1 MKQIKSFLIIPSV
14 LLIAMSCQKVIQIDL
29 NSASPKYVIEGGI
42 ANQLEAYQIRI
53 TKTKNFSDD
62 NNYNG
67 VNNAFVTI
75 NDNAGNLDTLNYTTD
90 GYYKTIPK
98 IGIEGRLFTLNVTI
112 ENETFSASSQMPF
125 LVAMDTAY
133 GTNFIGFGD
142 TVKMV
147 KVKYLDPA
155 SQENY
160 YRFVLYINNNVKGKI
175 IIGDDKLNNGL
186 KVEKNLS
193 YRNEE
198 DKIKEGD
205 SVTVDMQCIDKAVY
219 DYFFTLN
226 KTISQSSAAPTNPV
240 SNISG
245 GALGYFSAYTSQKI
259 KVKIP

>member
-1 MKQIKSFLIIPSV
+1 MKQIKIFLIIASV
-14 LLIAMSCQKVIQIDL
+14 LLTATSCQKVIQIDL

-42 ANQLEAYQIRI
+42 TNQLEAYQIRI

-62 NNYNG
+62 NNFNG
-67 VNNAFVTI
+67 VKNAFVTI
-75 NDNAGNLDTLNYTTD
+75 TDNAGNLDTLNYTTN
-90 GYYKTIPK
+90 GYYKSIPK
-98 IGIEGRLFTLNVTI
+98 IGVEGRLFTLNVRV

-125 LVAMDTAY
+125 LVPMDTVY
-133 GTNFIGFGD
+133 GTNFLGFGD
-142 TVKMV
+142 TIKRV

-160 YRFVLYINNNVKGKI
+160 YRFVLYINNNIKEKI
-175 IIGDDKLNNGL
+175 IVGDDKLNNGL
-186 KVEKNLS
+186 KVEKNLT
-193 YRNEE
+193 YRNDD

-205 SVTVDMQCIDKAVY
+205 SVTVEMQCIDKAVY
-219 DYFFTLN
+219 NYFVTLN

-245 GALGYFSAYTSQKI
+245 GALGYFSAYTTQKR